1 MRGHDGPPPRPAHD
15 AARAPDP
22 TSGGSRMRPP
32 TDDVAVPAHP
42 AVSSPVAAGPLDDW
56 LRDRGERRAEA
67 GLRRRLRT
75 LPGRCVD
82 LASNDYLG
90 LSRAPQ
96 VVAAAREALDA
107 WGTGSRA
114 SRLVT
119 GTLGVHEVLER
130 ELCEL
135 TGQPAALVFSSGYA
149 ANTGVLTALG
159 DADTLI
165 VSDAH
170 AHASL
175 VDGARLSRSPVRIA
189 RHSDVAHVAQLLAE
203 RTETRALV
211 VVESVYSV
219 WGDHAPLLEL
229 AETCREWNALLL
241 VDEAHGIG
249 VAGHGRGLVHELGL
263 AGSPHVA
270 LTLTLSK
277 ALGAQG
283 GAVLGAEAL
292 REHLVNTAR
301 PFIFDTAL
309 APTSA
314 AAAAR
319 AARIVREQPELS
331 EGLHERA
338 RFVATTLDIP
348 LARAAV
354 QSVPVS
360 TPELAVR
367 AADELRARGVAV
379 GCFRPPSVPDGISRL
394 RITAPGNMELQEL
407 AGALETVREVLGDVS
422 QAG

>member
-1 MRGHDGPPPRPAHD
+1 MTG
-15 AARAPDP
+15 
-22 TSGGSRMRPP
+22 
-32 TDDVAVPAHP
+32 
-42 AVSSPVAAGPLDDW
+42 GPLDAW
-56 LRDRGERRAEA
+56 LRARGEQRAEA

-75 LPGRCVD
+75 LPPVCVD

-90 LSRAPQ
+90 LSRDPR
-96 VVAAAREALDA
+96 VVAAAQDALDE

-119 GTLGVHEVLER
+119 GTLGVHETLER

-135 TGQPAALVFSSGYA
+135 TGQPAALAFSSGYA

-189 RHSDVAHVAQLLAE
+189 RHSDVGHVAQLVAE
-203 RTETRALV
+203 RSETRAVV

-219 WGDHAPLLEL
+219 WGDHAPLAEL
-229 AETCREWNALLL
+229 AALCRTENALLL

-249 VAGHGRGLVHELGL
+249 VAGGGRGLVHELGL

-270 LTLTLSK
+270 VTMTLSK

-283 GAVLGAEAL
+283 GAVLGSEAL

-309 APTSA
+309 APASA
-314 AAAAR
+314 AAATE
-319 AARIVREQPELS
+319 AARIVRAHPELS
-331 EGLHERA
+331 GALHERA
-338 RFVATTLDIP
+338 RFVASALGTP

-354 QSVPVS
+354 QSLPVAS
-360 TPELAVR
+360 AESA
-367 AADELRARGVAV
+367 LRASEEIRSRGVVV

-394 RITAPGNMELQEL
+394 RITAPADMELHVL
-407 AGALETVREVLGDVS
+407 ARALETVRDVVGDEP
-422 QAG
+422 QGA

>member
-1 MRGHDGPPPRPAHD
+1 M
-15 AARAPDP
+15 
-22 TSGGSRMRPP
+22 T
-32 TDDVAVPAHP
+32 V
-42 AVSSPVAAGPLDDW
+42 GPLDDW
-56 LRDRGERRAEA
+56 LRARGEQRAEA

-75 LPGRCVD
+75 PPRACVD

-90 LSRAPQ
+90 LSRDPR
-96 VVAAAREALDA
+96 VVAAAQHALGEH
-107 WGTGSRA
+107 GTGSRA

-135 TGQPAALVFSSGYA
+135 TDQPVALAFSSGYA

-175 VDGARLSRSPVRIA
+175 VDGARLSQSPVRIA
-189 RHSDVAHVAQLLAE
+189 RHADVAHVAQLLAE
-203 RTETRALV
+203 RAEARAVV

-219 WGDHAPLLEL
+219 WGDHAPLAEL
-229 AETCREWNALLL
+229 AALCRAENALLL

-249 VAGHGRGLVHELGL
+249 VAGGGRGLVHELGL

-270 LTLTLSK
+270 VTMTLSK

-283 GAVLGAEAL
+283 GAVLGSEAL

-309 APTSA
+309 APASA
-314 AAAAR
+314 AAATEADR
-319 AARIVREQPELS
+319 K
-331 EGLHERA
+331 
-338 RFVATTLDIP
+338 
-348 LARAAV
+348 
-354 QSVPVS
+354 SVV
-360 TPELAVR
+360 
-367 AADELRARGVAV
+367 
-379 GCFRPPSVPDGISRL
+379 
-394 RITAPGNMELQEL
+394 
-407 AGALETVREVLGDVS
+407 
-422 QAG
+422 

>member
-1 MRGHDGPPPRPAHD
+1 M
-15 AARAPDP
+15 
-22 TSGGSRMRPP
+22 T
-32 TDDVAVPAHP
+32 V
-42 AVSSPVAAGPLDDW
+42 GPLDDW
-56 LRDRGERRAEA
+56 LRARGEQRAEA

-75 LPGRCVD
+75 PPRACVD

-90 LSRAPQ
+90 LSRDPR
-96 VVAAAREALDA
+96 VVAAAQHALGEH
-107 WGTGSRA
+107 GTGSRA

-135 TGQPAALVFSSGYA
+135 TDQPVALAFSSGYA

-175 VDGARLSRSPVRIA
+175 VDGARLSQSPVRIA

-203 RTETRALV
+203 RAEARAVV

-219 WGDHAPLLEL
+219 WGDHAPLAEL
-229 AETCREWNALLL
+229 AALCRAENALLL

-249 VAGHGRGLVHELGL
+249 VAGGGRGLVHELGL

-270 LTLTLSK
+270 VTMTLSK

-283 GAVLGAEAL
+283 GAVLGSEAL

-309 APTSA
+309 APASA
-314 AAAAR
+314 AAATE
-319 AARIVREQPELS
+319 AARIVRAHPELV
-331 EGLHERA
+331 ETLHERA
-338 RFVATTLDIP
+338 RFVASALGTP
-348 LARAAV
+348 PAHAAV
-354 QSVPVS
+354 QSLPVAS
-360 TPELAVR
+360 AESAVR
-367 AADELRARGVAV
+367 AAEVIRSRGVVV

-394 RITAPGNMELQEL
+394 RITAPADMELHVL
-407 AGALETVREVLGDVS
+407 ARALDTVRDVVGDEPQGV
-422 QAG
+422 

>member
-1 MRGHDGPPPRPAHD
+1 M
-15 AARAPDP
+15 
-22 TSGGSRMRPP
+22 T
-32 TDDVAVPAHP
+32 V
-42 AVSSPVAAGPLDDW
+42 GPLDDW
-56 LRDRGERRAEA
+56 LRARGEQRAEA

-75 LPGRCVD
+75 PPRACVD

-90 LSRAPQ
+90 LSRDPR
-96 VVAAAREALDA
+96 VVAAAQHALGEH
-107 WGTGSRA
+107 GTGSRA

-135 TGQPAALVFSSGYA
+135 TDQPVALAFSSGYA

-175 VDGARLSRSPVRIA
+175 VDGARLSQSPVRIA

-203 RTETRALV
+203 RAEARAVV

-219 WGDHAPLLEL
+219 WGDHAPLAEL
-229 AETCREWNALLL
+229 AALCRAENALLL

-249 VAGHGRGLVHELGL
+249 VAGGGRGLVHELGL

-270 LTLTLSK
+270 VTMTLSK

-283 GAVLGAEAL
+283 GAVLGSEAL

-309 APTSA
+309 APASA
-314 AAAAR
+314 AAATE
-319 AARIVREQPELS
+319 AARIVRAHPGLVET
-331 EGLHERA
+331 LHERA
-338 RFVATTLDIP
+338 RFVASALGTP
-348 LARAAV
+348 PARAAV
-354 QSVPVS
+354 QSLPVAS
-360 TPELAVR
+360 AESAVR
-367 AADELRARGVAV
+367 AAEVIRSRGVVV

-394 RITAPGNMELQEL
+394 RITAPADMELHVL
-407 AGALETVREVLGDVS
+407 ARALDTVRDVVGDEPQGV
-422 QAG
+422 

>member
-1 MRGHDGPPPRPAHD
+1 M
-15 AARAPDP
+15 
-22 TSGGSRMRPP
+22 T
-32 TDDVAVPAHP
+32 
-42 AVSSPVAAGPLDDW
+42 GPLDDW
-56 LRDRGERRAEA
+56 LRERGARREEA

-90 LSRAPQ
+90 LSRDPR
-96 VVAAAREALDA
+96 VVAAARGALDQYGA
-107 WGTGSRA
+107 GSRA

-119 GTLGVHEVLER
+119 GTLGVHEALER

-159 DADTLI
+159 DPDTLI
-165 VSDAH
+165 VSEAH
-170 AHASL
+170 VHASL

-203 RTETRALV
+203 RTETRAIV

-219 WGDHAPLLEL
+219 WGDHAPLVEL
-229 AETCREWNALLL
+229 AETCRRWNALLL

-249 VAGHGRGLVHELGL
+249 VAGEGRGLVHGLGL

-270 LTLTLSK
+270 LTVTLSK

-283 GAVLGAEAL
+283 GAVLGSPAL

-314 AAAAR
+314 AAAAE
-319 AARIVREQPELS
+319 AARIVRAHPELTG
-331 EGLHERA
+331 GLHERA
-338 RFVATTLDIP
+338 GLVAATLGVP
-348 LARAAV
+348 RARAAV
-354 QSVPVS
+354 QSVP
-360 TPELAVR
+360 LGGADAAVR
-367 AADELRARGVAV
+367 AADELRTRGIVV

-394 RITAPGNMELQEL
+394 RITAPGNMELHEL
-407 AGALETVREVLGDVS
+407 SGALGAVEEVLRDVGGAAATARPLNIPPTKP
-422 QAG
+422 QETP